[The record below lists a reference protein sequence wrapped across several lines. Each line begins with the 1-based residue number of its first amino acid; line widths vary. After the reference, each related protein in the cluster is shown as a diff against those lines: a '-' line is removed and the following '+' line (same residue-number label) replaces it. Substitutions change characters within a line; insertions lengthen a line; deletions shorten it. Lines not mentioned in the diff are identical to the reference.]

1 VLSLLIAPVSS
12 WLKIGKLKSA
22 AFATV
27 KLPGQP
33 TAEGYLSVGE
43 IGHDLVSI
51 LGQFWQ

>member
-1 VLSLLIAPVSS
+1 MVEDQQTEICS
-12 WLKIGKLKSA
+12 
-22 AFATV
+22 FCY
-27 KLPGQP
+27 GQITWVA